1 MSQLLGLLSIGTGA
15 LLSQQRAIN
24 VTGNNIA
31 NVNTPGYSRQRVGF
45 ATNIPVPS
53 PAGVVGFGVRTTT
66 VERMYDRFIGIQLN
80 QESASLGHWDAQ
92 KGALERVEVVFDETA
107 GYGLNQALSQFWSGW
122 QDLALNPPGGVERR
136 VLAGIGQNLADTIG
150 RKYGELQQIRHDI
163 DASVKDGVESV
174 NRLTASIADLNQK
187 IARIEAGGTETAND
201 YRDSRDMALKQL
213 SELIEVQSHEDSGG
227 QVVVS
232 IGGGSVLVESGNYYR
247 LGVRR
252 DIEAD
257 GSATLIRFDGAGW
270 TDITGDVRAGK
281 VGGWLQARDV
291 KVAGYMADLDTLARD
306 LITAVNG
313 LHAEGSGID
322 SAGSSGIPFFS
333 GSGAADIAVNAA
345 ILEDY
350 NLIAA
355 AAAGSPP
362 GDGSNA
368 LRIAALQDAPGGGVS
383 FNEAA
388 NALVSKVGHDVREAK
403 AFASY
408 QSGMMAYLEN
418 YRDSL
423 SGVSLD
429 EEMVNLIKYQAAY
442 NAAAKMISI
451 AQDMLDNLM
460 SITR

>member
-31 NVNTPGYSRQRVGF
+31 NVNTPGYSRQRVGME
-45 ATNIPVPS
+45 TNMPVPS

-66 VERMYDRFIGIQLN
+66 VERMYDRFLGIQLN
-80 QESASLGHWDAQ
+80 QESANLGNWEAQ
-92 KGALERVEVVFDETA
+92 RGVLERVEVVFDESS

-136 VLAGIGQNLADTIG
+136 VLAGVGQNLADTIG
-150 RKYGELQQIRHDI
+150 RNYAELQRVRRDI
-163 DASVKDGVESV
+163 DASLKAGVEAV

-187 IARIEAGGTETAND
+187 IARIEAGGSETAND
-201 YRDSRDMALKQL
+201 YRDSRDLALKQL
-213 SELIEVQSHEDSGG
+213 SELIEIQSHEDSGG
-227 QVVVS
+227 QAVVS
-232 IGGGSVLVESGNYYR
+232 IGGGSVLVESGNTYR
-247 LGVRR
+247 LGVRS
-252 DIEAD
+252 DLEAD
-257 GSATLIRFDGAGW
+257 GSAALIRFDGGGW

-281 VGGWLQARDV
+281 IGGWLQARDA
-291 KVAGYMADLDTLARD
+291 KIAGYMHDLDTLAYD
-306 LITAVNG
+306 LIAAVNA

-322 SAGSSGIPFFS
+322 SEGSSGIPFFS
-333 GSGAADIAVNAA
+333 GSGAADMAVNTA
-345 ILEDY
+345 ILDDY

-355 AAAGSPP
+355 AADGSPP

-368 LRIAALQDAPGGGVS
+368 LRIAALQDAPESGLS
-383 FNEAA
+383 FNETAS
-388 NALVSKVGHDVREAK
+388 ALVSKVGHDVRETK
-403 AFASY
+403 AYASY

-460 SITR
+460 NIAR

>member
-15 LLSQQRAIN
+15 LISQQRAIN

-31 NVNTPGYSRQRVGF
+31 NVNTPGYSRQRVGME
-45 ATNIPVPS
+45 TNIPVPS
-53 PAGVVGFGVRTTT
+53 SIGVVGFGVRTTS
-66 VERMYDRFIGIQLN
+66 VERMYDRFLGIQLN
-80 QESASLGHWDAQ
+80 QESANLGYWEAQ
-92 KGALERVEVVFDETA
+92 RGVLERVEVVFDESA

-136 VLAGIGQNLADTIG
+136 VLAGVGQNLADTIG
-150 RKYGELQQIRHDI
+150 RNYAELQQIRRDI
-163 DASVKDGVESV
+163 DASLKDGVEAV

-187 IARIEAGGTETAND
+187 ISRIEAGGTETANE
-201 YRDSRDMALKQL
+201 YRDSRDLALKQL
-213 SELIEVQSHEDSGG
+213 SELIEIQSHEDSGG
-227 QVVVS
+227 QAVVS

-247 LGVRR
+247 LGVRS
-252 DIEAD
+252 DVEAE
-257 GSATLIRFDGAGW
+257 GTATLIRFDGGGW

-281 VGGWLQARDV
+281 IGGWLQARDG
-291 KVAGYMADLDTLARD
+291 KIAGTMRDLDTLAHE
-306 LITAVNG
+306 LITAVNAR
-313 LHAEGSGID
+313 HEEGSAID
-322 SAGSSGIPFFS
+322 SGGSSGIRFFS
-333 GSGAADIAVNAA
+333 GSGAADMAVNPA
-345 ILEDY
+345 ILDDY

-368 LRIAALQDAPGGGVS
+368 LRIAALKDAPEGGLS
-383 FNEAA
+383 FNETAS
-388 NALVSKVGHDVREAK
+388 ALVSKVGHDVREAK
-403 AFASY
+403 AYANY

-442 NAAAKMISI
+442 NAAAKMIAI

-460 SITR
+460 SIAR